1 MCGPSGDAYRKALFS
16 KKGFFVHISSENGGA
31 LEPESENTFRD
42 QSPSVLLRDM
52 SAKALFKKKGL
63 CDMHRFSVV
72 FIEGKWQKSENFIII
87 FYRFYVL
94 WSAD

>member
-1 MCGPSGDAYRKALFS
+1 MHIAKPFFL
-16 KKGFFVHISSENGGA
+16 KKGFCAHISQQNGGA
-31 LEPESENTFRD
+31 LEPEGVFTFRD

-63 CDMHRFSVV
+63 CGMHRFSVV

-94 WSAD
+94 WSED

>member
-1 MCGPSGDAYRKALFS
+1 MGGPSGDAYRKALFS

-31 LEPESENTFRD
+31 LVPESENTFRD

-72 FIEGKWQKSENFIII
+72 FIEGKIVNPRK
-87 FYRFYVL
+87 L
-94 WSAD
+94 

>member
-52 SAKALFKKKGL
+52 SAKALF
-63 CDMHRFSVV
+63 
-72 FIEGKWQKSENFIII
+72 
-87 FYRFYVL
+87 
-94 WSAD
+94 